1 MSKILAVLAAGEEL
15 AEKLNKPMHIETIET
30 ESLGNR
36 GYLVHDGSVAVA
48 IDVQRDYQRWIEAA
62 ETANITI
69 THVLETHMHN
79 DYVTGGY
86 QLSEKLKATYVIPE
100 HSGASF
106 AAHKMA
112 DNDKLE
118 VGKLTVRALHT
129 PGHTEHHMSYQLSDG
144 IDIAVFTGGGIL
156 FGTVGRTDLVS
167 SEKTDELTAAQ
178 YESAR
183 RLGKELPD
191 DTAVYPT
198 HGFGSFCSSAE
209 GSGATKSTM
218 RVEKETNI
226 VFTSDCDEFISQV
239 ISGLGPYP
247 RYYAHMGGIN
257 QAGPGEV
264 PQLHIHS
271 YAADEIGERLR
282 QEKSWV
288 IDTRSRKLFAA
299 HHPQGAVGIEL
310 GNSFAT
316 YAGWLIPWSD
326 RLLLVG
332 DTEQILLDA
341 YKELSRI
348 GMDAFVD
355 GATNDM
361 QSYFDAGAKS
371 EYRVV
376 SFNALKGQ
384 IQNKPYILDVR
395 QKAEREDGYI
405 PGSEHIPLHDLLD
418 RIDETPDDK
427 EIWVHCASG
436 YRASIAA
443 GLLNKMGR
451 KPVLISDDY
460 SEAVGIGLTEQG
472 G

>member
-1 MSKILAVLAAGEEL
+1 
-15 AEKLNKPMHIETIET
+15 MHIETIET

-48 IDVQRDYQRWIEAA
+48 IDVQRDYQRWVEAA
-62 ETANITI
+62 ETAKVTI

-86 QLSEKLKATYVIPE
+86 QLAKKLKATYVVPR
-100 HSGASF
+100 HSGVSF
-106 AAHKMA
+106 AAHEMA
-112 DNDKLE
+112 DNE
-118 VGKLTVRALHT
+118 EMEIGKLKVRGLHT
-129 PGHTEHHMSYQLSDG
+129 PGHTEHHMSYQLSDDTTNA
-144 IDIAVFTGGGIL
+144 IFTGGGIL
-156 FGTVGRTDLVS
+156 YGTVGRTDLVS
-167 SEKTDELTAAQ
+167 SEKTNELTIAQ
-178 YESAR
+178 YESAQ
-183 RLGKELPD
+183 RLGKFLPD
-191 DTAVYPT
+191 DAAVYPT

-209 GSGATKSTM
+209 GSGATNSTM
-218 RVEKETNI
+218 RAEKETNI
-226 VFTSDCDEFISQV
+226 AFTAERDAFIRQV

-247 RYYAHMGGIN
+247 RYYAHMGAAN
-257 QAGPGEV
+257 QAGPAEV
-264 PQLHIHS
+264 SQLHIHS
-271 YAADEIGERLR
+271 YAADEIGARLR
-282 QEKSWV
+282 HDKSWV

-299 HHPQGAVGIEL
+299 HHPEGAVGIEL

-316 YAGWLIPWSD
+316 YAGWIIPWSD

-332 DTEQILLDA
+332 DTEQALLGA

-361 QSYFDAGAKS
+361 QNYFDAEAKS
-371 EYRVV
+371 EYKIATF
-376 SFNALKGQ
+376 SDLKEHM
-384 IQNKPYILDVR
+384 QNMPHVLDVR
-395 QKAEREDGYI
+395 QKAELDDGCI
-405 PGSEHIPLHDLLD
+405 PGSQHIPLHDLLD

-443 GLLNKMGR
+443 SLLDKSGR

-460 SEAVGIGLTEQG
+460 SRAVEIGLIK
-472 G
+472 

>member
-1 MSKILAVLAAGEEL
+1 
-15 AEKLNKPMHIETIET
+15 MHIETIET

-62 ETANITI
+62 ERAKVTI

-86 QLSEKLKATYVIPE
+86 QLAKKLKATYVIPE
-100 HSGASF
+100 NSGVSF
-106 AAHKMA
+106 PAHQMA
-112 DNDKLE
+112 DNEEME
-118 VGKLTVRALHT
+118 VGNLKVRALHT

-144 IDIAVFTGGGIL
+144 TSNAVFTGGGIL
-156 FGTVGRTDLVS
+156 YGTVGRTDLVS
-167 SEKTDELTAAQ
+167 SEKTDELTIAQ
-178 YESAR
+178 YESAH
-183 RLGKELPD
+183 RLGKDLPD
-191 DTAVYPT
+191 DAAVYPT

-209 GSGATKSTM
+209 GSGATNSTM
-218 RVEKETNI
+218 RVEKKTNI
-226 VFTSDCDEFISQV
+226 AFTAERDEFIRQV

-247 RYYAHMGGIN
+247 RYYAHMGVAN

-271 YAADEIGERLR
+271 YAADEIGEQLR

-299 HHPQGAVGIEL
+299 HHPEGAVGIEL

-316 YAGWLIPWSD
+316 YAGWIIPWSD

-332 DTEQILLDA
+332 DTEQMLLNA

-355 GATNDM
+355 GATNNL
-361 QSYFDAGAKS
+361 QSYFDAGDKS

-376 SFNALKGQ
+376 TFDDLKEH
-384 IQNKPYILDVR
+384 IQTKPHVLDVR
-395 QKAEREDGYI
+395 QKAERNDGYI
-405 PGSEHIPLHDLLD
+405 PGSQHIPLHDLLD
-418 RIDETPDDK
+418 RIDETPSDK

-443 GLLNKMGR
+443 GLLDKMGR
-451 KPVLISDDY
+451 KPVLINDAY
-460 SEAVGIGLTEQG
+460 SKAVGIGLSK
-472 G
+472 